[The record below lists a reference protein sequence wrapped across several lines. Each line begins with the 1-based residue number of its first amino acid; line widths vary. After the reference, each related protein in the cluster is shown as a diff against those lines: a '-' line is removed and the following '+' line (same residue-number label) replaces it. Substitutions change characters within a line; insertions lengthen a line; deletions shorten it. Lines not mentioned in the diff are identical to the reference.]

1 MNLTLPKACHE
12 FGVSRETIARGLRGI
27 GEDVEPR
34 RAYTIRTIH
43 RALLGDGKAERA
55 RLTRAQA
62 DREEMEVAQLKGE
75 LVSLDEVTGIIRR
88 VIGPIRD
95 FLVAIPLS
103 EAAACNPADPRLAE
117 ERLRSAV
124 DNALRGLREDALP
137 KAINEHETERD
148 EGDGPRVRGK
158 RRRVRRGADAADGE
172 DLAQQ
177 PAEAEQP
184 EDGVSGAA
192 EEA

>member
-12 FGVSRETIARGLRGI
+12 FGVSRETIARGLRSI
-27 GEDVEPR
+27 GEDVVAR
-34 RAYTIRTIH
+34 KAYTVRTIH
-43 RALLGDGKAERA
+43 RALCGDGKAERA

-62 DREEMEVAQLKGE
+62 DREELEVARMKGE
-75 LVSLDEVTGIIRR
+75 LVSMDEVTGLVRR

-95 FLVAIPLS
+95 FLTAMPLS
-103 EAAACNPADPRLAE
+103 EAAACNPADPRHAE

-137 KAINEHETERD
+137 KAIDHEDTTKA
-148 EGDGPRVRGK
+148 DGPGVRGK
-158 RRRVRRGADAADGE
+158 RRRVRGRSNKADGG
-172 DLAQQ
+172 DMAQQ

-184 EDGVSGAA
+184 EDGVPGDG
-192 EEA
+192 